1 MIGVRGLSGY
11 LALISSIVLAVGA
24 AVWLNASGEYAKVI
38 VGLSV
43 AGPPL
48 LVAVLGPAFRLVPL
62 LAAASVAYTVWF
74 CLIARDHAEIAA
86 KNEFGALE
94 LRPVAAAWL
103 VAGLL
108 TAVASVSGIKV
119 ARRRRA
125 RRAARRRRGN

>member
-43 AGPPL
+43 AAPPL

-74 CLIARDHAEIAA
+74 CLIARDQAEIAA
-86 KNEFGALE
+86 RNEFGALR
-94 LRPVAAAWL
+94 LWPVAAAW
-103 VAGLL
+103 AIGLL
-108 TAVASVSGIKV
+108 VVAVATVSGVRV

-125 RRAARRRRGN
+125 RRAGRGART